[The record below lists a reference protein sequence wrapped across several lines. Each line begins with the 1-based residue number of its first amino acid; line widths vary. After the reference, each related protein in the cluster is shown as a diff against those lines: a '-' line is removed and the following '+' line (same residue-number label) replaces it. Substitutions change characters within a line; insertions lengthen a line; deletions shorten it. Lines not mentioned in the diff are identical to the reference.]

1 MDENTLRF
9 DPPTP
14 AVQSVSV
21 DTSNQLVA
29 PTAEELLSAN
39 PALGILQE
47 RTQNM
52 SASPSGTSIEKGL
65 TVSGNLQFS
74 DSISNEPTE
83 IEAPNI
89 VQVKGYFIQ
98 YFDKTNFSNGTGT
111 MDIYVGD
118 EELTYEQGIENQSSP
133 ASNFYNAGLATQYE
147 VGDLIS
153 FRNKYSFI
161 CGGQI
166 TAISGNK
173 ITLGQFTD
181 FVLEQMPTTTT
192 WLPDEGADQTELNF
206 DAYSLWNMNRPT
218 LGSVVLNNI
227 AFAFGA
233 NLNSL
238 GKASF
243 AQGFDSKAY
252 GAYSI
257 ATGRGTT
264 AGSYAQF
271 VCGRNNSPDYNQKL
285 LFIVGGGWGSD
296 PRNVC
301 TVDYGGNLVLAA
313 GSYPQPSETAS
324 ITATNGHFSGSIDV
338 ESSVSVG
345 SVELTEESLQE
356 TENNISNLQTAV
368 SALNTKTA
376 NMTASSGV
384 TNFTGTVNV
393 ANFVASDSVSVGSV
407 ELTEE
412 SLQETQDNIS
422 ALQTSVTAITS
433 KTQNQSAASGNTSF
447 TGNLTVSGTIS
458 TGSMSDIA
466 GKVSQNQSAISGIQ
480 TDVSTLAL
488 SKLSAGTLHFNQ
500 GKLMVNSWANLPV
513 SLPISICV
521 EYDVDSWEGLGTGNQ
536 GLSFI
541 TASSVIWS
549 DPAQLSGFTLRYND
563 SANRLEVILL
573 NPGGA
578 SQSAR
583 GFSAYFN
590 GGLSALPTG
599 RHTIVFCASGEINA
613 GAPSEYAMYVDG
625 QAVGVSA
632 VYFSTMVSTDLT
644 SSGPL
649 SVCQKINYSTPNIGG
664 VDIPIRLSRV
674 RIFNF
679 QMDAEDSPYT
689 VADYVSGKDV
699 PPALYDPAAVQRAL
713 LALEDYTISRN
724 ATTRLVKDVS
734 GNAYDATVVESG
746 GSGGTAWTGTVK
758 GSRDTAVAAFVDEI
772 KTQINQANG

>member
-1 MDENTLRF
+1 MAEKFIPSKNPTLSL
-9 DPPTP
+9 
-14 AVQSVSV
+14 SV
-21 DTSNQLVA
+21 NQDNELVA
-29 PTAEELLSAN
+29 PTAEELLAAN

-74 DSISNEPTE
+74 DSISNKPTE
-83 IEAPNI
+83 IEAPNT

-133 ASNFYNAGLATQYE
+133 ASTFYNAGLVTQYE

-153 FRNKYSFI
+153 FRNKYTFI

-192 WLPDEGADQTELNF
+192 WLPDEGADQSELNF
-206 DAYSLWNMNRPT
+206 DAYSLWNMTRPT

-243 AQGFDSKAY
+243 AQGFDSNAY

-296 PRNVC
+296 LKNVC

-313 GSYPQPSETAS
+313 GSNPQPPETAS

-338 ESSVSVG
+338 G
-345 SVELTEESLQE
+345 S
-356 TENNISNLQTAV
+356 
-368 SALNTKTA
+368 
-376 NMTASSGV
+376 
-384 TNFTGTVNV
+384 
-393 ANFVASDSVSVGSV
+393 SVSVGSV

-422 ALQTSVTAITS
+422 NLQTSVTSITS
-433 KTQNQSAASGNTSF
+433 KTQNQSATSGNTSF

-466 GKVSQNQSAISGIQ
+466 SNVSQNQSAISSIQ

-488 SKLSAGTLHFNQ
+488 SKLPYGTLYFNNA
-500 GKLMVNSWANLPV
+500 KLFGSNFTIPNFPF
-513 SLPISICV
+513 SICATV
-521 EYDVDSWEGLGTGNQ
+521 RVDSWEGSTQGIQTIFQFGNNETGALWGSICFNNVINNPTIQLRISKNTDGTLSYSEVSYFFDKDTFLGK
-536 GLSFI
+536 
-541 TASSVIWS
+541 
-549 DPAQLSGFTLRYND
+549 
-563 SANRLEVILL
+563 E
-573 NPGGA
+573 
-578 SQSAR
+578 
-583 GFSAYFN
+583 
-590 GGLSALPTG
+590 
-599 RHTIVFCASGEINA
+599 HTIIGVCRELESTPVNFDI
-613 GAPSEYAMYVDG
+613 YVDG
-625 QAVGVSA
+625 AKVATSHYKGLTLDSLSGTVNYAVNTYNANYSVQPASAHPMMLRNLYVFNFDVSA
-632 VYFSTMVSTDLT
+632 EDA
-644 SSGPL
+644 P
-649 SVCQKINYSTPNIGG
+649 YSI
-664 VDIPIRLSRV
+664 
-674 RIFNF
+674 
-679 QMDAEDSPYT
+679 
-689 VADYVSGKDV
+689 ADYVAGRLI
-699 PPALYDPAAVQRAL
+699 PPALKPSQVS
-713 LALEDYTISRN
+713 LALENYTIARN
-724 ATTRLVKDVS
+724 ATTKLVKDAS
-734 GNAYDATVVESG
+734 GNSNDATVQ
-746 GSGGTAWTGTVK
+746 GSGTVAGDNDQSIK
-758 GSRDTAVAAFVDEI
+758 AFVDEI
-772 KTQINQANG
+772 KTQINQSNG

>member
-1 MDENTLRF
+1 MAEKFTPSENPTLSL
-9 DPPTP
+9 
-14 AVQSVSV
+14 SV
-21 DTSNQLVA
+21 NQDNELVA

-74 DSISNEPTE
+74 DSISNKPTE
-83 IEAPNI
+83 IAAPNT

-98 YFDKTNFSNGTGT
+98 YFDKTNFSDGTGT

-118 EELTYEQGIENQSSP
+118 SELSYEQGIENQSSP
-133 ASNFYNAGLATQYE
+133 ASTFYNADLATQYE

-153 FRNKYSFI
+153 FRNKYTFI

-227 AFAFGA
+227 SFAFGA

-243 AQGFDSKAY
+243 AQGFDSNAY

-271 VCGRNNSPDYNQKL
+271 VCGRNNAPDYNQKL

-296 PRNVC
+296 LKNVC

-313 GSYPQPSETAS
+313 GSSPQPSETAS

-345 SVELTEESLQE
+345 SV
-356 TENNISNLQTAV
+356 
-368 SALNTKTA
+368 K
-376 NMTASSGV
+376 
-384 TNFTGTVNV
+384 
-393 ANFVASDSVSVGSV
+393 
-407 ELTEE
+407 LTEE
-412 SLQETQDNIS
+412 SLQETQDNVS
-422 ALQTSVTAITS
+422 ALQTSVTAIDS
-433 KTQNQSAASGNTSF
+433 KIQNQSATSGNTSL
-447 TGNLTVSGTIS
+447 TGNLTVNGTIS

-466 GKVSQNQSAISGIQ
+466 GKVKQNQTAISGIQ
-480 TDVSTLAL
+480 ADVSTLTL
-488 SKLSAGTLHFNQ
+488 SKLPYGTLYFNNA
-500 GKLMVNSWANLPV
+500 KLFGSNFTIPNFPF
-513 SLPISICV
+513 SICATV
-521 EYDVDSWEGLGTGNQ
+521 RVDSWEGSTDAMQTIFQFGQGGTGALWGSICFSNVINNPNIH
-536 GLSFI
+536 LRISKN
-541 TASSVIWS
+541 TDETVSYSSVS
-549 DPAQLSGFTLRYND
+549 
-563 SANRLEVILL
+563 
-573 NPGGA
+573 
-578 SQSAR
+578 
-583 GFSAYFN
+583 YFFN
-590 GGLSALPTG
+590 KDTFLGKE
-599 RHTIVFCASGEINA
+599 HTIIGVCRELESTPVNFDI
-613 GAPSEYAMYVDG
+613 YVDG
-625 QAVGVSA
+625 AKVATTAYKGLTLDSLSGTVNYAVN
-632 VYFSTMVSTDLT
+632 T
-644 SSGPL
+644 SN
-649 SVCQKINYSTPNIGG
+649 QNYSTQPAAAHPMMLRNLY
-664 VDIPIRLSRV
+664 V
-674 RIFNF
+674 FNF
-679 QMDAEDSPYT
+679 DVSAPAAPYSI
-689 VADYVSGKDV
+689 ADYVAGRLI
-699 PPALYDPAAVQRAL
+699 PPALKPSQVS
-713 LALEDYTISRN
+713 LALENYTIARN
-724 ATTRLVKDVS
+724 ATTKLVKDAS
-734 GNAYDATVVESG
+734 GNSNDATVQ
-746 GSGGTAWTGTVK
+746 GSGTVAGDNDQSIK
-758 GSRDTAVAAFVDEI
+758 AFVDEI
-772 KTQINQANG
+772 KTQINQSNG